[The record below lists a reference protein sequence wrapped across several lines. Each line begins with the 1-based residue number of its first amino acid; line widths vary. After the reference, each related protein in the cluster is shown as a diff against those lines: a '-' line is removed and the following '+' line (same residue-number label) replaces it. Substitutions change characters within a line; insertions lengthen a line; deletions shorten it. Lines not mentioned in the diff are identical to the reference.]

1 MDAEKKTDL
10 ELIEWIRSRNHSG
23 YEIEETSE
31 ENRKVLTLHTSY
43 ATGTVRINY
52 LDYVIAEYIIEN
64 QEGENVFYLHF
75 ELDDIEHA
83 KDLFSEMEECLL
95 KQKTRRKRNV
105 LLCCTCGLTTS
116 FFAMRLNEVAKLL
129 NAEMEFTAVPYEKV
143 FESAESQD
151 AILVAPQIGYK
162 WKSIQEIITDKI
174 VMKIPAAVF
183 SAYDAGAMVQMLVK
197 AFEEAEVSKE
207 EVSKDTEKEH
217 LASDEGSV
225 LILSVIYMEGR
236 NQIAYR
242 LYDHNELVR
251 ENQITKET
259 YQLSD
264 ITDALR
270 TVTRLNPELRQIC
283 IVTPGMIQNGKLTY
297 ENVGIADYDLV
308 SKVKEFFEGE
318 VFLYNDADMIA
329 LGYAHQHCPDGSCAF
344 YFVPTGN
351 YAGNIGIS
359 VNGNLI
365 RGRGNMGGRQLE
377 AVTDITTFPMNPFAL
392 QRTPEGNVE
401 LAARYLTGLFSY
413 TGIDHI
419 AFYSKMIPNADV
431 LIEKMKT
438 FIPEQYMPEIVRAE
452 SVRDYLY
459 AGALASIHTHQ

>member
-1 MDAEKKTDL
+1 
-10 ELIEWIRSRNHSG
+10 
-23 YEIEETSE
+23 
-31 ENRKVLTLHTSY
+31 
-43 ATGTVRINY
+43 
-52 LDYVIAEYIIEN
+52 
-64 QEGENVFYLHF
+64 
-75 ELDDIEHA
+75 
-83 KDLFSEMEECLL
+83 
-95 KQKTRRKRNV
+95 
-105 LLCCTCGLTTS
+105 
-116 FFAMRLNEVAKLL
+116 
-129 NAEMEFTAVPYEKV
+129 
-143 FESAESQD
+143 
-151 AILVAPQIGYK
+151 
-162 WKSIQEIITDKI
+162 
-174 VMKIPAAVF
+174 MKIPAAVF

-207 EVSKDTEKEH
+207 EVSKETEKEH